1 MSAAARA
8 RRLDEHASIVVLE
21 QSDHVSFAGCGL
33 PYQVSGEIAHRDTL
47 LLHSPGSLRASL
59 DLDVRTRHRVTAID
73 RTARTVTVAAED
85 GTSELA
91 YDALSDLHGGWENN
105 DGAYG
110 EFVFDT
116 AKRSISLAYYER
128 YTATEDYDHEL

>member
-1 MSAAARA
+1 MAAKTSEVTTRAETAVNEQQEGSISQRAVAAMSVGSLAIDAFANG
-8 RRLDEHASIVVLE
+8 SIII
-21 QSDHVSFAGCGL
+21 DGI
-33 PYQVSGEIAHRDTL
+33 EIAVARYDEDDPERCCHQL
-47 LLHSPGSLRASL
+47 ERA
-59 DLDVRTRHRVTAID
+59 I
-73 RTARTVTVAAED
+73 E
-85 GTSELA
+85 ELA